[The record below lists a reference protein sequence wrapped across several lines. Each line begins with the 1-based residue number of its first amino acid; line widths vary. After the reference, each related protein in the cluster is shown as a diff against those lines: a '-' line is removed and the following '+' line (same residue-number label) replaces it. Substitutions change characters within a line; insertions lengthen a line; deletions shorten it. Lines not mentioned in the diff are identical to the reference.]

1 MPNIREKLLTLVE
14 QGNKK
19 YFDPTVPGT
28 RCSIIAD
35 HLFANGVTIQESP
48 GIQVIPVE
56 TVSAYLQQKLDEW
69 EALGDRKWDPMNA
82 WGYNFLRACQD
93 DLEKY
98 VEGSNET

>member
-1 MPNIREKLLTLVE
+1 MAERMISAARLVIVLA
-14 QGNKK
+14 KK
-19 YFDPTVPGT
+19 FRTKAIHYDDLMAT
-28 RCSIIAD
+28 IAD
-35 HLFANGVTIQESP
+35 IPTAP
-48 GIQVIPVE
+48 VIPVE

-98 VEGSNET
+98 TEDGNET

>member
-1 MPNIREKLLTLVE
+1 MADIREKMVELVE

-35 HLFANGVTIQESP
+35 HLLANGVIIQAPSP
-48 GIQVIPVE
+48 APVIPVE

-69 EALGDRKWDPMNA
+69 EALGDRKWEPMNA
-82 WGYNFLRACQD
+82 WGYNFIRACQD
-93 DLEKY
+93 DLDAYEEALGK
-98 VEGSNET
+98 

>member
-1 MPNIREKLLTLVE
+1 MQDLIKRLRDAQYRAYLDGDPDMEGLLGNAATALEQKVQEKNT
-14 QGNKK
+14 
-19 YFDPTVPGT
+19 
-28 RCSIIAD
+28 
-35 HLFANGVTIQESP
+35 
-48 GIQVIPVE
+48 VIPVE

-98 VEGSNET
+98 TEGSYET